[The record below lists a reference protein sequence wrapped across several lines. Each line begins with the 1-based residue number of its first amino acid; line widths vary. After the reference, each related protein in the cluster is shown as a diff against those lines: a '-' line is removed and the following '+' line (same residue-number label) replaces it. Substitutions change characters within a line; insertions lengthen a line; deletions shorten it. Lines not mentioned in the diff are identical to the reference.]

1 MRTAHLD
8 QEFDLFHVPIC
19 ICSDLHLSVYAPSV
33 PLPVSNWQVIG
44 WPRHGTLRTYIGPR
58 TGEVPV
64 FDQPLGAISD
74 SPDAD
79 AVDVVVTL
87 SRCPLDSIT
96 VLDG

>member
-1 MRTAHLD
+1 M
-8 QEFDLFHVPIC
+8 FHVPIC
-19 ICSDLHLSVYAPSV
+19 ICSDLHLSVCAASD
-33 PLPVSNWQVIG
+33 PLPVSNWHVIG
-44 WPRHGTLRTYIGPR
+44 WPRHGTLRICIGPR

-64 FDQPLGAISD
+64 FDEPLGDISD